1 MEIEWEITGL
11 LWKDLEHYIYLF
23 FFFFE
28 KKYISVL
35 SLHYTARLL
44 GDFGPDESMG
54 PLIGGF
60 IFDCWIQVPSV
71 VNQPFG

>member
-1 MEIEWEITGL
+1 MGNNGSS
-11 LWKDLEHYIYLF
+11 LEGSRTLYISV

>member
-1 MEIEWEITGL
+1 MGYNGSS
-11 LWKDLEHYIYLF
+11 LEGSRTL
-23 FFFFE
+23 
-28 KKYISVL
+28 YISVL
-35 SLHYTARLL
+35 SLHYAARLL

>member
-1 MEIEWEITGL
+1 MEIEWEMTGL
-11 LWKDLEHYIYLF
+11 LWKDLEHYIY
-23 FFFFE
+23 
-28 KKYISVL
+28 ISVL
-35 SLHYTARLL
+35 SLHYAARLL

>member
-1 MEIEWEITGL
+1 MGNNGSS
-11 LWKDLEHYIYLF
+11 LEGSRTLYIYIYI
-23 FFFFE
+23 
-28 KKYISVL
+28 YISVL
-35 SLHYTARLL
+35 SLHYAARLL

-60 IFDCWIQVPSV
+60 ISDCWIQVPSV